1 MREIWL
7 HLVNCGEGVFNISV
21 GVILRAWHLLCA
33 EKKSRSSSALII
45 VHWIKWVSASSLF
58 KILKNR
64 PVRRSWA
71 EWQSASSQT
80 KIYQH
85 LSDLLL
91 TYHRNTPQL
100 WVWIW
105 KMTLIWHV
113 ILSRNRQMVLTDKAE
128 QTLLLWG
135 CSYQQQLSVCLNQV
149 ERKSSLSHRLF
160 SKWKQWEKTVWG
172 LKCSAS
178 LDFLCITAVCDW
190 TRWWRRWH
198 IRPIFTLFFLH
209 HLTKFSEVLLR
220 RLRQTLV

>member
-135 CSYQQQLSVCLNQV
+135 FLYRHWLQLQLIVIPL
-149 ERKSSLSHRLF
+149 
-160 SKWKQWEKTVWG
+160 
-172 LKCSAS
+172 
-178 LDFLCITAVCDW
+178 
-190 TRWWRRWH
+190 
-198 IRPIFTLFFLH
+198 
-209 HLTKFSEVLLR
+209 
-220 RLRQTLV
+220 RLRQMDRKVFCIVLQLRLSHTKHSRGLGSRLRWEMKAFSSW